1 MVTMGTAA
9 WLIGASP
16 DAPPTRRE
24 DVVDI
29 LHGVEVPDPYRWL
42 EAQQSSETRA
52 WIDSQIA
59 YTDSVMSGVAGVS
72 DLRERLRAL
81 IAVDRVDTPAIRS
94 GWYFLHKRSA
104 AQQHA
109 VFCVREGRDGD
120 YAGLPDVAGW
130 HATRGPRVE
139 GWV

>member
-1 MVTMGTAA
+1 M
-9 WLIGASP
+9 
-16 DAPPTRRE
+16 
-24 DVVDI
+24 VDI
-29 LHGVEVPDPYRWL
+29 LHGVEVPDPYHWL
-42 EAQQSSETRA
+42 EAQQSPETRA

-94 GWYFLHKRSA
+94 GWYFLHKRST